1 MNKFRDIWEQREIKT
16 LEADRDQKI
25 KTTEEDKL
33 WLAENAERIKDD
45 EEKHAD
51 TTLKELEEDQ
61 QPEDDDHKTLMQN

>member
-33 WLAENAERIKDD
+33 WLAENADIIKDD

-61 QPEDDDHKTLMQN
+61 QTEDDDHKTLMQN

>member
-61 QPEDDDHKTLMQN
+61 